1 MRIDTEKLINEYKDH
16 VFAAAFGVCK
26 NPDDANDVVQETF
39 IKYHLSNKQ
48 FDSKE
53 HIRAWLIRE
62 AINNAKDLIC
72 SSWKR
77 KNEPLDNYINILEF
91 ETPQAKNLLE
101 HIMALPQRYRIVIF
115 LFYNED
121 YKIKEIADILKIS
134 ENNVKVR
141 LNRARKMLKKSL
153 KEEWEND

>member
-1 MRIDTEKLINEYKDH
+1 
-16 VFAAAFGVCK
+16 
-26 NPDDANDVVQETF
+26 
-39 IKYHLSNKQ
+39 
-48 FDSKE
+48 
-53 HIRAWLIRE
+53 
-62 AINNAKDLIC
+62 
-72 SSWKR
+72 
-77 KNEPLDNYINILEF
+77 
-91 ETPQAKNLLE
+91 
-101 HIMALPQRYRIVIF
+101 MALPQRYRIVIF